1 MSLLLVYHN
10 DNSVKGNTGPGL
22 NTIQGNL
29 RDQDVIYSN
38 TRDQGLGALGLQRR
52 SGKTYTS
59 TGQKWS

>member
-1 MSLLLVYHN
+1 MTTVSKAVQ
-10 DNSVKGNTGPGL
+10 GPGL